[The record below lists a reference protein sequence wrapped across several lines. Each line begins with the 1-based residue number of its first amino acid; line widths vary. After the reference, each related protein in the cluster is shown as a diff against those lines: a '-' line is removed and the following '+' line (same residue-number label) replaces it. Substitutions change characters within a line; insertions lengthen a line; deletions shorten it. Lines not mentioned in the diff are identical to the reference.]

1 MSGIVIKH
9 FQYLFRLFVALVA
22 VSTARAVC
30 AQQEVLLKI
39 DVIRLDSRFDK
50 LVPSNMK
57 IEKIA
62 GGHKWVEGPVWN
74 RRESF
79 QLFSDIP
86 NNSITNGRKAK
97 ARVCF

>member
-1 MSGIVIKH
+1 MVV
-9 FQYLFRLFVALVA
+9 FVFFAAFVALVA

-50 LVPSNMK
+50 LVPSNVK

-62 GGHKWVEGPVWN
+62 SGHKWVEGPV
-74 RRESF
+74 
-79 QLFSDIP
+79 
-86 NNSITNGRKAK
+86 
-97 ARVCF
+97 